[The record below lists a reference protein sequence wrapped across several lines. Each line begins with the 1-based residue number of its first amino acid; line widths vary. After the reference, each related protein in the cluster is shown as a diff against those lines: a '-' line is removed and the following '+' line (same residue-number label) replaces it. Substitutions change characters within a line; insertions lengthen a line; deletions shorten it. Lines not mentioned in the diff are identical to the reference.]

1 MKEMKWPVIISVC
14 MAGIIY
20 YATQDTPRQPR
31 VQGCYGECYEE
42 YKRVHGSVV
51 DELRIQQLAAAEDP
65 FSSIRGLWSG
75 CAACHGSN
83 GAGGIGPAI
92 AGRDIADM
100 LKAYRAKETRGPQSV
115 MMWGQASQ
123 LSDQEIELLSKF
135 TKEEL

>member
-1 MKEMKWPVIISVC
+1 M
-14 MAGIIY
+14 
-20 YATQDTPRQPR
+20 
-31 VQGCYGECYEE
+31 
-42 YKRVHGSVV
+42 
-51 DELRIQQLAAAEDP
+51 QQLAAAEDP